1 MNAQYL
7 AITILLLL
15 GVSNAQAAS
24 FDLTGFRSQNGSVS
38 IDLLAD
44 DGLLSGVATAAD
56 NTVGANRKGLGVV
69 GLDGRRALGSGET
82 LRIDFDQTINLGEL
96 HLTRFGRRDSVL
108 VSWEN
113 GSLLVDDGSTAADE
127 FRQLNLQSIDWITL
141 TGQGNR
147 KQFFVAGLNNV
158 SAVPLPAA
166 GWLFA
171 SAIGLMASLRR
182 LKQKADKSVHIV
194 DARE

>member
-182 LKQKADKSVHIV
+182 LKQKADKSVGIV

>member
-182 LKQKADKSVHIV
+182 LKQKVDKSVHIV